1 MADNGS
7 GGMSAIVAVVAI
19 IAVALVAYFGV
30 MMLRNQDTGDGPG
43 INIDLPGGDG
53 GSMDGQ

>member
-30 MMLRNQDTGDGPG
+30 MMFRNQDTGGT
-43 INIDLPGGDG
+43 NIDVQLPGGDAG
-53 GSMDGQ
+53 GGQ